1 MDLKVE
7 GARVLITAAG
17 SGIGRVMAETFQ
29 AAGADVFICDVD
41 EQAMQQTVGTL
52 GLAGAVRCD
61 VSEPEDVDALF
72 AAAEDTLGGLDI
84 LINNAGVAGPT
95 LPVEDIEVDD
105 WRHCMA
111 VNIDGQ
117 FLCAR
122 RAVPLLKAAGGG
134 SIINLSSLAGRLG
147 YPLRSPYAASKWA
160 VVGFTKSLSIELG
173 PHHIRVNAI
182 LPGVVEGPR
191 IDKVISAKAEQR
203 GLSFEAMRESYVGMS
218 SLRVM
223 VTAQDIANTA
233 LFACSD
239 VGRHISGQ
247 TFCVDGDI
255 DSIRA

>member
-1 MDLKVE
+1 MELRVE
-7 GARVLITAAG
+7 GARVLITAAAT
-17 SGIGRVMAETFQ
+17 GIGRVMAQTFQ
-29 AAGADVFICDVD
+29 HAGADVFICDVD
-41 EQAMQQTVGTL
+41 EQAMQKTVADL
-52 GLAGAVRCD
+52 GLAGAVTCD
-61 VSEPEDVDALF
+61 VSHPDDVDTLF
-72 AAAEDTLGGLDI
+72 EAAKETLGGLDI
-84 LINNAGVAGPT
+84 LINNAGISGPT
-95 LPVEDIEVDD
+95 QPVEDIDYED
-105 WRHCMA
+105 WRRCMA

-122 RAVPLLKAAGGG
+122 RAAPLLKAAGGG

-147 YPLRSPYAASKWA
+147 YPLRTPYAASKWA
-160 VVGFTKSLSIELG
+160 VIGFTKSLSIELG

-191 IDKVISAKAEQR
+191 IDKVIGAKAEQR
-203 GLSFEAMRESYVGMS
+203 GVSFEAMRETYVGMS

-239 VGRHISGQ
+239 AGRHISGQ
-247 TFCVDGDI
+247 TFCIDGDV